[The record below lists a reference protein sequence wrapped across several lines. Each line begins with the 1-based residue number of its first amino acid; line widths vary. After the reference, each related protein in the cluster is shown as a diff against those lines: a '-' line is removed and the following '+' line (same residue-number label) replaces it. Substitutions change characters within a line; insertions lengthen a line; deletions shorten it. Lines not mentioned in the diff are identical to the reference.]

1 MRVNP
6 LHDSTCWKRVGMY
19 RTGQCTDGPHP
30 CVFLGECDQH
40 YCEKTGD
47 WDYPQLIRPSTRKLA
62 TGKHFKRTANEQA
75 QIDRMAGL

>member
-47 WDYPQLIRPSTRKLA
+47 WDYPQLIRPSTGKLP

-75 QIDRMAGL
+75 QIDRMAEL